1 MSKPIDWRAWLALGR
16 VSNLPTVWTN
26 ILAGLALGDAMGVHR
41 AESKLSYGEV
51 VLNVWPLLVGVSLLY
66 VGGMILNDVCDVAV
80 DHRQRPQRPLPSG
93 RVSRNAALAV
103 TIAMGAAGLG
113 LVAMGGVATAI
124 LGLALA
130 GTIAAYDIWHKRS
143 VWSVLLMGACRGL
156 VYWLAMA
163 WGLGAVHV
171 GGVGLGV
178 AVIMTAYTV
187 FITIAARGEAS
198 DQPTWQRAGRI
209 VAWLMLLTPLGVLAV
224 IEPVAGPWKWPLWM
238 TLAVVVVWL
247 ARSLWLLTRRQP
259 RIGRA
264 VEGYLAGFCL
274 VDGLLLLR
282 LDLPYA
288 GLAAGA
294 LFGLTLLAHR
304 WIKGT

>member
-1 MSKPIDWRAWLALGR
+1 VKS
-16 VSNLPTVWTN
+16 S
-26 ILAGLALGDAMGVHR
+26 
-41 AESKLSYGEV
+41 
-51 VLNVWPLLVGVSLLY
+51 LNVWPLLVGVSLLY
-66 VGGMILNDVCDVAV
+66 IGGMILNDVCDVAV

-103 TIAMGAAGLG
+103 TIAMGAG
-113 LVAMGGVATAI
+113 
-124 LGLALA
+124 
-130 GTIAAYDIWHKRS
+130 R
-143 VWSVLLMGACRGL
+143 
-156 VYWLAMA
+156 
-163 WGLGAVHV
+163 
-171 GGVGLGV
+171 VGLGGDGRRGNRHTRPGAGWCDCGLRHLAQAFGV
-178 AVIMTAYTV
+178 ERAAHGRVSGSGVLAGHGVGAWQQFMSAGSGSVLPIIMTAYTV

-238 TLAVVVVWL
+238 TLPVVVVWL